1 MTEETSQQL
10 PSMKPSDEA
19 DAPQLRLAKKQ
30 GDASIISCSRSASAM
45 ALLGCAKGSISAY
58 TTLVHLLKLDV

>member
-10 PSMKPSDEA
+10 PSMKPSDGA

-30 GDASIISCSRSASAM
+30 GDAYIISCSRSASAM
-45 ALLGCAKGSISAY
+45 ALLGCAKGSHFRVYYSCPPLEIG
-58 TTLVHLLKLDV
+58 